1 MELVLCILMGDVCH
15 SRATVLSHEP
25 LMSRLL
31 GNITVWC
38 WGLHHRKGPLMVL
51 GRTLS
56 AHSSLERVDFSSGHR
71 SPFVFFLLKLCVTRQ
86 QNIQNFT
93 SLIFRRKGLIL
104 NISSGVA
111 LFPWPLYSTYSASK
125 VSSSMQSK
133 FPSPSALV
141 SPSWHFP
148 LDFGSSGKLMDRF
161 AWRANV
167 QGASVYRAHQQTSG
181 NHVSRCPWV
190 DEALRQHSWTSAV
203 PMGLQAPLSLL
214 LDSPAP
220 LLPASSTVSFFCP
233 GGLARWPM
241 P

>member
-1 MELVLCILMGDVCH
+1 MMDCQIPPKKGFCIWHLSYPGSSLWIRRGLELMWSHLRKKDPFLLSLVWVELVLCILMGDVCH
-15 SRATVLSHEP
+15 SRATVLSHKP

-31 GNITVWC
+31 GNITVWY
-38 WGLHHRKGPLMVL
+38 WGLHHRKGPLTVL

-148 LDFGSSGKLMDRF
+148 LDFGSPGKLMDRF

-167 QGASVYRAHQQTSG
+167 QGASVYRAHQ
-181 NHVSRCPWV
+181 
-190 DEALRQHSWTSAV
+190 
-203 PMGLQAPLSLL
+203 
-214 LDSPAP
+214 
-220 LLPASSTVSFFCP
+220 
-233 GGLARWPM
+233 
-241 P
+241 